1 MRTIQTAVPRRE
13 LREFVRVYAQREIT
27 CEAGGFAQANSAVL
41 EQVIAFELGDRTLL
55 DFPNGQSAFASKS
68 NVWGSLTYPFG
79 GARFNGHI
87 FGFAVFL
94 KPFASWQLFQ
104 IPPST
109 LANVHC
115 DGANVFGRETQVLW
129 ERLAESQSFSKR
141 VQVIENYLLPFAANA
156 RSRTSIMKSAHDI
169 FRRKG
174 TARID
179 DMAFHTSL
187 SVRQYERRFA
197 DEMGLSPKL
206 FARITRFQMALDA
219 KRRDPASSWLSIAHE
234 HGYFD
239 QMHMIRDFQ
248 NLSGENPGQLLHQS
262 GDLQPWSIGLP
273 SATNKLPNPETTGRR
288 LLGR

>member
-1 MRTIQTAVPRRE
+1 MRTIQTATPRPE

-27 CEAGGFAQANSAVL
+27 CEGGGFAQANAAVL
-41 EQVIAFELGDRTLL
+41 EQVIDFELGDRTLL
-55 DFPNGQSAFASKS
+55 DFPDGRSELSFKS
-68 NVWGSLTYPFG
+68 NAWGSLTYPFG

-87 FGFAVFL
+87 FGFAIFL

-104 IPPST
+104 TPPST

-115 DGANVFGRETQVLW
+115 DGANVLGRGTEILW
-129 ERLAESQSFSKR
+129 ERLAESPSFSKR

-179 DMAFHTSL
+179 DLAFHTSL

-197 DEMGLSPKL
+197 EEMGLSPKL

-219 KRRDPASSWLSIAHE
+219 KRRAPASSWLSIAHE

-239 QMHMIRDFQ
+239 QMHMVRDFQ
-248 NLSGENPGQLLHQS
+248 NLGGDTPGQLLHQS
-262 GDLQPWSIGLP
+262 GDLQPWSIGLQ
-273 SATNKLPNPETTGRR
+273 SAANELPNPSIQ
-288 LLGR
+288 LHL

>member
-1 MRTIQTAVPRRE
+1 MAGANFLQKVMR
-13 LREFVRVYAQREIT
+13 
-27 CEAGGFAQANSAVL
+27 G
-41 EQVIAFELGDRTLL
+41 
-55 DFPNGQSAFASKS
+55 
-68 NVWGSLTYPFG
+68 GSLTYPFG

-87 FGFAVFL
+87 FGFAIFL

-104 IPPST
+104 TPPST

-115 DGANVFGRETQVLW
+115 DSANVLGRETLVLW
-129 ERLAESQSFSKR
+129 ERLAESVSFTER
-141 VQVIENYLLPFAANA
+141 VQVIEKYLLPFAANA

-179 DMAFHTSL
+179 DLAFHTSL

-197 DEMGLSPKL
+197 EEMGLSPKL

-219 KRRDPASSWLSIAHE
+219 KRRAPASSWLSIAHE

-248 NLSGENPGQLLHQS
+248 NLGGDTPGQLLQQS

-273 SATNKLPNPETTGRR
+273 SAANELPNPSIQ
-288 LLGR
+288 LHL